1 MLTCFITSIQKSIP
15 IIPITFDQ
23 FNEFVQQQSDT
34 TKNWLA
40 SIKFQA
46 KPETF
51 SIIPDNQGNISK
63 VLIILK
69 NPCDFWSIGML
80 PTALPPGNYELTGI
94 KGTLLERAVIA
105 WGLGAYQ
112 FTRYK
117 TANKTIAQLFIPAEV
132 DKHFIETI
140 VDSIYWVRSLI
151 NTPTEDMGPEEL
163 AQEAEGLAK
172 QFKAKFNQIVGNELL
187 NHNYP
192 TIHAVGRASPREPR
206 LIDIRWGKSDAPK
219 ITLVGKG
226 VCFDSGG
233 LDLKTASGMAL
244 MKKDMGGAAH
254 VLGLAKMIM
263 ATNLPVHLR
272 VLIPAVENVIAG
284 NAFKPGDVIKTRKGL
299 TVEIGNTDAE
309 GRLILCDAL
318 AEASLEN
325 PDLLI
330 DFATLTGAA
339 RVAVGTEIAA
349 MFTDD
354 KQLAEQLMQCAEE
367 TQDPIWHM
375 PLFLS
380 YRRLIDSNI
389 ADMNNT
395 GNSPY
400 AGAITAGLFLQE
412 FVVPNVSWVHF
423 DLNAWNV
430 MPRPGRPEGGDAM
443 GLRAVFE
450 YLLKKYAV
458 NEYFDKNDI

>member
-1 MLTCFITSIQKSIP
+1 MLTCFTTLNQKSIP
-15 IIPITFDQ
+15 IIPITSDQ
-23 FNEFVQQQSDT
+23 FNNFVQQQSDT

-40 SIKFQA
+40 GINFQA

-51 SIIPDNQGNISK
+51 CVIPDEKGNISK
-63 VLIILK
+63 VVIILK
-69 NPCDFWSIGML
+69 NTTDFWPIGML
-80 PTALPPGNYELTGI
+80 PTALPPGNYDLTELEGRM
-94 KGTLLERAVIA
+94 LEHAIIA

-117 TANKTIAQLFIPAEV
+117 PANKTIAQLVMPSIV
-132 DKHFIETI
+132 NNKIIETI
-140 VDSIYWVRSLI
+140 VDSICWVRNLI
-151 NTPTEDMGPEEL
+151 NTPTEDMGPAEL
-163 AQEAEGLAK
+163 AQEAGELAK
-172 QFKAKFNQIVGNELL
+172 QFNAKFDQIVGNDLL
-187 NHNYP
+187 KNNYP

-206 LIDIRWGKSDAPK
+206 LIDICWGESNAPK
-219 ITLVGKG
+219 VTLVGKG

-233 LDLKTASGMAL
+233 LDLKTASGMAF

-263 ATNLPVHLR
+263 AANLPVRLR
-272 VLIPAVENVIAG
+272 VLIPAVENVVAG

-318 AEASLEN
+318 AEAAMKN

-349 MFTDD
+349 MFTND
-354 KQLAEQLMQCAEE
+354 KQLAEQLMHCADDM
-367 TQDPIWHM
+367 QDPIWQM
-375 PLFLS
+375 PLFPS

-389 ADMNNT
+389 ADLNNT

-400 AGAITAGLFLQE
+400 AGAITAGLFLKE
-412 FVVPNVSWVHF
+412 FVAPNIPWVHF

-430 MPRPGRPEGGDAM
+430 MPRPGRPEGGEAM

-450 YLLKKYAV
+450 YLLKKFKPKEKF
-458 NEYFDKNDI
+458 N